1 MRVTRVFALAFVLVS
16 VSGIVRSQNL
26 EFERSR
32 HKDMLRFVK
41 EDVKKNYFDPT
52 FKGIDIEASHKI
64 AAEKMDKA
72 QSIGQM
78 SGIIAQFLIDFDDSH
93 LFFLPPGKA
102 NKTDYGFDYR
112 MAGPKCFIVSVD
124 KKSEAEKLGLQVG
137 DELLSIEGFQPT
149 RETLWKIR
157 YLFNRLRPQLGLNL
171 IIQKPDGREIR
182 YAIPS
187 TIKQG
192 KKVMDLTGR
201 DLNEYI
207 RESEDAYRK
216 QVKQY
221 FYDKLDG
228 AFIWKMPS
236 FSLEPEK
243 VDEIIGRAKKA
254 PALILDLRANGGGRV
269 DMLMRLI
276 ANVIDQDLKVADEKR
291 RKETKEL
298 ITKSRGK
305 DAYAGKI
312 VVLIDSGSASA
323 SEIFAR
329 VIQLEKRGLIL
340 GDRSAG
346 AVMESRYF
354 GRQSGMDTVIFY
366 GASVTIADLIMKDG
380 KSLEK
385 NGVVPDV
392 TIIPTGKDVAAKR
405 DVALAKALESVG
417 VTITP
422 EVAGSIFPEDVD
434 DID

>member
-1 MRVTRVFALAFVLVS
+1 
-16 VSGIVRSQNL
+16 
-26 EFERSR
+26 
-32 HKDMLRFVK
+32 
-41 EDVKKNYFDPT
+41 
-52 FKGIDIEASHKI
+52 
-64 AAEKMDKA
+64 
-72 QSIGQM
+72 
-78 SGIIAQFLIDFDDSH
+78 
-93 LFFLPPGKA
+93 
-102 NKTDYGFDYR
+102 
-112 MAGPKCFIVSVD
+112 
-124 KKSEAEKLGLQVG
+124 
-137 DELLSIEGFQPT
+137 
-149 RETLWKIR
+149 
-157 YLFNRLRPQLGLNL
+157 
-171 IIQKPDGREIR
+171 
-182 YAIPS
+182 
-187 TIKQG
+187 
-192 KKVMDLTGR
+192 
-201 DLNEYI
+201 
-207 RESEDAYRK
+207 
-216 QVKQY
+216 
-221 FYDKLDG
+221 
-228 AFIWKMPS
+228 
-236 FSLEPEK
+236 
-243 VDEIIGRAKKA
+243 
-254 PALILDLRANGGGRV
+254 
-269 DMLMRLI
+269 MLMRLI

-392 TIIPTGKDVAAKR
+392 TIIPTGKDVAARR

>member
-124 KKSEAEKLGLQVG
+124 KKSEAEKSGLQVG

-392 TIIPTGKDVAAKR
+392 TIIPTGKDVAARR

>member
-1 MRVTRVFALAFVLVS
+1 MRVLRFFALAFVLIS
-16 VSGIVRSQNL
+16 FSGTARPQNL
-26 EFERSR
+26 DFERSR

-41 EDVKKNYFDPT
+41 EDFKKNYYDPA
-52 FKGIDIEASHKI
+52 FKGIDIEAAHKV
-64 AAEKMDKA
+64 AMEKMEKA

-112 MAGPKCFIVSVD
+112 MAGAKCFIVSVD
-124 KKSEAEKLGLQVG
+124 KKSEGEKLGLQVG
-137 DELLSIEGFQPT
+137 DELIEIGGFQPT
-149 RETLWKIR
+149 RETLWKIK
-157 YLFNRLRPQLGLNL
+157 YLFNRLRPQPGLNL
-171 IIQKPDGREIR
+171 VIAKPDGLQVR

-192 KKVMDLTGR
+192 KKVMDLTGQ
-201 DLNEYI
+201 DLNTYI
-207 RESEDAYRK
+207 RESEDAYR
-216 QVKQY
+216 QRVKQY

-228 AFIWKMPS
+228 VFIWKMPS
-236 FSLEPEK
+236 FSLEPAK

-269 DMLMRLI
+269 DMVMRLI
-276 ANVIDQDLKVADEKR
+276 ANVIDQDIKVADEKR

-298 ITKSRGK
+298 ISKSRGK
-305 DAYAGKI
+305 DAYAGKVI
-312 VVLIDSGSASA
+312 VLIDSGSASA
-323 SEIFAR
+323 SEVFAR
-329 VIQLEKRGLIL
+329 VIQLEKRGVVF

-366 GASVTIADLIMKDG
+366 GSSVTIADLIMKDG

-385 NGVVPDV
+385 NGVLPDV

-405 DVALAKALESVG
+405 DVVLAKALESVG
-417 VTITP
+417 VVITP
-422 EVAGSIFPEDVD
+422 EAAGSIFPEDVD
-434 DID
+434 EID

>member
-1 MRVTRVFALAFVLVS
+1 
-16 VSGIVRSQNL
+16 
-26 EFERSR
+26 
-32 HKDMLRFVK
+32 MLRFVK